1 MKRIFLLLILSA
13 LFLANCKQTRDSNK
27 ISNSK
32 IDTTIQRLKVI
43 EDSISRSWNYMAKNE
58 EDMFFNIN
66 RLLQEIEYI
75 PGHDKVVVD
84 SLRKA
89 NERAKTIR
97 YTQETMKNSALI
109 DQYDELSTALVDN
122 VLRFAQSVKGLEKH
136 QVAVELMD
144 EIPQQFQKIY
154 LNRVHYDFH
163 IKDYNQLLNKNKKK
177 LEKRDPAFKE
187 AQPKPMFQLSSS

>member
-1 MKRIFLLLILSA
+1 MNRIFLLLILSA

-43 EDSISRSWNYMAKNE
+43 EDSITQSWNYMTKNE

-75 PGHDKVVVD
+75 PGHDKDVVD
-84 SLRKA
+84 SLKKA
-89 NERAKTIR
+89 AQRAKEIR
-97 YTQETMKNSALI
+97 YTKESMASSELI
-109 DQYDELSTALVDN
+109 DKYDELSTALVDN
-122 VLRFAQSVKGLEKH
+122 VMRFAQSVKGLEKH

-177 LEKRDPAFKE
+177 LEKRDPAYKN